1 MISAINPH
9 RHEFK
14 RTSRPLKPRE
24 FRAPRDPHG
33 SLFANSACSEMLA
46 AIPRA
51 TIAVVVARRCV
62 PDSIRCVR
70 RGRVSCVSWNIVAPH
85 GMPAPKRVDVAEYKK
100 GALSGRALQD
110 DVGQIETA

>member
-14 RTSRPLKPRE
+14 RTSRPLRARE

-51 TIAVVVARRCV
+51 TIAVIVARMMR
-62 PDSIRCVR
+62 
-70 RGRVSCVSWNIVAPH
+70 
-85 GMPAPKRVDVAEYKK
+85 
-100 GALSGRALQD
+100 SGFNSMCSAADR
-110 DVGQIETA
+110 